1 TFRTALAILIS
12 VSASSGAFVSYSCSR
27 AMAIEDVGVE
37 DAAVEDATDAAK
49 DAAKEVAP
57 NFSGVADYYADF
69 FHGKRTASGQLHD
82 KNKLTAAHR
91 SLPFGTKVKLVNR
104 RNKRSCI
111 VVINDRGPFTK
122 NKIIDVSQE
131 AARKLGLFSA
141 GSRMVDCYVVQAS
154 GKESL

>member
-1 TFRTALAILIS
+1 
-12 VSASSGAFVSYSCSR
+12 
-27 AMAIEDVGVE
+27 MAIEDAGVE

-49 DAAKEVAP
+49 DTAKEVAP
-57 NFSGVADYYADF
+57 NFSGVADYYADC

-82 KNKLTAAHR
+82 KTKLTAAHR

-104 RNKRSCI
+104 RNKKSCI

-141 GSRMVDCYVVQAS
+141 GSRMVDCYIVQAN
-154 GKESL
+154 GKESM